1 MTNKRV
7 DNKNCAVF
15 LGECCNKDDTG
26 CGNCMESSQMT
37 NNQLTDDGLSLLI
50 SKLDKALSEC
60 INHGFTDSAEEYADM
75 INALRELQECRKA
88 EKEAI
93 GWAAEQRAGIAM
105 MIGDREDD
113 GRYKWN
119 KEGNKS

>member
-37 NNQLTDDGLSLLI
+37 NNQFKRKDRYLVLKITDLYAALKRGLMSPDDIEVLKKVATAVEESRLL
-50 SKLDKALSEC
+50 E
-60 INHGFTDSAEEYADM
+60 G
-75 INALRELQECRKA
+75 KA
-88 EKEAI
+88 EFGCAVVEHDWPEYEPVWAMIEARVT
-93 GWAAEQRAGIAM
+93 GAKQ
-105 MIGDREDD
+105 
-113 GRYKWN
+113 
-119 KEGNKS
+119 